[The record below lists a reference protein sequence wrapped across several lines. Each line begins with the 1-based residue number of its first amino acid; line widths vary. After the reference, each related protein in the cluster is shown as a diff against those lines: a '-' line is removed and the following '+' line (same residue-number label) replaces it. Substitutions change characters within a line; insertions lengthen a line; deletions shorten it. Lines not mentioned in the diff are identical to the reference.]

1 MAKVLVTGAT
11 GRSGGHVIS
20 SLVGRGHE
28 VHGLYR
34 SAPGANSAVIWHQVD
49 LSQPEALA
57 PILDNCDAVIHLAAE
72 LRDQRVM
79 DAVNVEATRRLVA
92 LSEERG
98 IRYFG
103 HASSIVI
110 YGSPRTRLVDEQ
122 TPRLDPSAPM
132 TKQYYAEPYMLDYAR
147 TKAAGEAAI
156 EALAPRMTVDFY
168 RPGVVTEDADLLNAG
183 NWSKARKTF
192 AAYRRNQFITAFDTA
207 AAITHLMERGLSV
220 SPAPRKTIE
229 AYNSVDDDG
238 GTYRSLLANAYR
250 ATGDDRFK
258 VSLDVPVLLDMGK
271 DFARYRNPGIRFPL
285 GMLKLSGTKLRAAG
299 FVFPVGINRAIDAAI
314 ARLGSKT
321 G

>member
-1 MAKVLVTGAT
+1 MAKVFVTGAT

-20 SLVGRGHE
+20 SLVGRGHV

-34 SAPGANSAVIWHQVD
+34 TVPGANSGVIWHQAD
-49 LSQPEALA
+49 LSQTEVLA
-57 PILDNCDAVIHLAAE
+57 PLLDGCDAVIHLAAE
-72 LRDQRVM
+72 LRDQRLM
-79 DAVNVEATRRLVA
+79 DAVNIDATRRLAA

-110 YGSPRTRLVDEQ
+110 YGSPRTRSVDEE

-132 TKQYYAEPYMLDYAR
+132 PKQYYAEPYMLDYAR

-183 NWSKARKTF
+183 NWSRARKTF
-192 AAYRRNQFITAFDTA
+192 AAYRRNQFITAIDTA
-207 AAITHLMERGLSV
+207 AAITHLMERGLS
-220 SPAPRKTIE
+220 APQKSRKAIE
-229 AYNSVDDDG
+229 PYNIVDDDG
-238 GTYRSLLANAYR
+238 GTYRSLLAKAYR
-250 ATGDDRFK
+250 ATGNDRFK
-258 VSLDVPVLLDMGK
+258 VPLDVPVLLDMAK
-271 DFARYRNPGIRFPL
+271 DFARYRNHGIRYPL
-285 GMLKLSGTKLRAAG
+285 GMLKISGAKLRATG
-299 FVFPVGINRAIDAAI
+299 FVFPVGINLAIDAAI
-314 ARLGSKT
+314 ARLASKP